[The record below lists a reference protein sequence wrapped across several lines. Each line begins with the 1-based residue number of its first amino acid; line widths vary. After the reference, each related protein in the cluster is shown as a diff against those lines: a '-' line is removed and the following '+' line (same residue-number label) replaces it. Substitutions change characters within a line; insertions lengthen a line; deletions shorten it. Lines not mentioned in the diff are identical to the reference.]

1 MDSAQENAPA
11 GARSV
16 RLVVAYNGTRYHG
29 WQRQADGVSTVQQ
42 CIEAAAGR
50 VLGHPVSV
58 AGAGRTDAGVH
69 ALGQVANLRTTN
81 LSIPLAN
88 FRRALNSKLPDDIA
102 ALSAAQAGEDFH
114 ASRSAI
120 GKTYRYRIHRGP
132 AKPVMFADQVW
143 HCRAALDLE
152 RMGAAARRVVGRHDF
167 RGFAYAAESR
177 ENTVRI
183 VTRCEV
189 AECGDEVRIFVAGD
203 GFLYKMV
210 RNIVGTLVEI
220 ARGRWGPEQIDVIVS
235 TRDRGYA
242 GPTALPG
249 GLCLMSVDYPLPA
262 AGGAPRESVP
272 RSQC

>member
-1 MDSAQENAPA
+1 MDATQENASA
-11 GARSV
+11 AARNI
-16 RLVVAYNGTRYHG
+16 RLVIAYNGTRYHG
-29 WQRQADGVSTVQQ
+29 WQRQADGVPTVQQ

-50 VLGHPVSV
+50 VLGHPVTV

-69 ALGQVANLRTTN
+69 ALGQVANLHTTN
-81 LSIPLAN
+81 HGIPLAN

-102 ALSAAQAGEDFH
+102 ALSAGEAPAEFH

-120 GKTYRYRIHRGP
+120 GKTYRYRIYRRP

-143 HCRAALDLE
+143 HYRAALDIE
-152 RMGAAARRVVGRHDF
+152 RMGLAARRLVGRHDF
-167 RGFAYAAESR
+167 RGFAYAAETR
-177 ENTVRI
+177 RNTIRT

-189 AECGDEVRIFVAGD
+189 AECDDEARIFVAAD

-220 ARGRWGPEQIDVIVS
+220 ARGRWGPEQVDAVLS

-249 GLCLMSVDYPLPA
+249 GLCLMSVDYPPPEGTSA
-262 AGGAPRESVP
+262 RRASPE
-272 RSQC
+272 